1 MLRRVI
7 IAAGIALMIVDSTA
21 TTIHAVDA
29 APRAAGPY
37 SVMKTCGSKWVGG
50 YATGT
55 LTLTV
60 NAAGHIETAY
70 FYPYAD
76 RLDSQST
83 QHSGTVTVR
92 STGTITAWDGY
103 CSNI

>member
-1 MLRRVI
+1 M
-7 IAAGIALMIVDSTA
+7 
-21 TTIHAVDA
+21 
-29 APRAAGPY
+29 
-37 SVMKTCGSKWVGG
+37 
-50 YATGT
+50 
-55 LTLTV
+55 TV